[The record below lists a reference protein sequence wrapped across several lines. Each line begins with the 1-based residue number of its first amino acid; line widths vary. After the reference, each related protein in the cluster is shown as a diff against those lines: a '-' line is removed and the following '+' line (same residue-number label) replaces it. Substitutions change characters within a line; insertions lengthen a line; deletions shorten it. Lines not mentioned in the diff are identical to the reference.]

1 MFMHLNNSG
10 NSTTGKLLG
19 WVFVL
24 IFNCVITPC
33 AHVVQRMQ
41 TTPKHVAIQP
51 VVNNRDRV
59 AGGPLALNAKRQ
71 ASRFQLEI

>member
-1 MFMHLNNSG
+1 MFMLFKQQWHLDNWETPG
-10 NSTTGKLLG
+10 LG
-19 WVFVL
+19 VCFS
-24 IFNCVITPC
+24 FYCVIAPC